1 MEPRGP
7 AVHEFFAKM
16 GGRGEMIKAPIDLQ
30 DLRRRIY
37 AKAKAEPSWRF
48 GAVASAG
55 SGGVGAGLYGGLGL
69 FNEYRI
75 RRLPVPKALPA

>member
-55 SGGVGAGLYGGLGL
+55 SGGVSAGCTTG
-69 FNEYRI
+69 
-75 RRLPVPKALPA
+75 

>member
-7 AVHEFFAKM
+7 AVHEFFANM
-16 GGRGEMIKAPIDLQ
+16 GGRGEMIKTPMSLQ

-69 FNEYRI
+69 FNGYKV
-75 RRLPVPKALPA
+75 RRLLVPKASPA